1 MAQQAVPLTRRSKLR
16 LLRERI
22 MTYVTELGDTA
33 SSAPFSEASEVS
45 KKHTHTGMFF
55 TVDGFIA
62 A

>member
-1 MAQQAVPLTRRSKLR
+1 MPKQAVPLTRRSKLR

-22 MTYVTELGDTA
+22 MTYVTELEDTA
-33 SSAPFSEASEVS
+33 SSAPFSEANEVS
-45 KKHTHTGMFF
+45 KEHTRVGMIF